1 MTSCRSNSNFS
12 TFAAGK
18 KSRWRGAVVSKVNLI
33 NHEFSKQYSYV
44 NLIFNFQLLVKSV
57 EKNKAVWA
65 INARQISQKMI
76 HWYYFWSEMSK
87 KIKILN
93 CDFVFKRFWHLLT
106 SSESARNE
114 VKRSIYWYWRKKSEQ
129 NIIVIR
135 NSLRHCLHLKNE

>member
-1 MTSCRSNSNFS
+1 MNFLELSTFSSVKFFQKHDRRYNSNFS

-33 NHEFSKQYSYV
+33 SHEFSKQYSYV

-87 KIKILN
+87 KS
-93 CDFVFKRFWHLLT
+93 RFW
-106 SSESARNE
+106 
-114 VKRSIYWYWRKKSEQ
+114 
-129 NIIVIR
+129 IVILCLKDFDICLPRR
-135 NSLRHCLHLKNE
+135 NQLETRLKGQYIGIEERNQNKT